1 MKKTAFLI
9 GSLVFSLYL
18 TGCGKNN
25 VNDDVANRNRNVNE
39 PTRVNY
45 NPHGGPAITGV
56 DNSDPR
62 VRNNITDVRN
72 DNRNN
77 VTDVRNDNDVDNRM
91 SVADDAA
98 DRVSDLSEVDSATVI
113 ASDDNAY
120 VAVKLA
126 GNDKLTNN
134 LEDKISDKVKSV
146 DRDIDNVYISAN
158 PDFFGQMNQWAGD
171 IRDGRP
177 VTGFFK
183 EFSDSVRRIF
193 PDLKD

>member
-1 MKKTAFLI
+1 MKKTALLI

-45 NPHGGPAITGV
+45 NPHGGPAVTGV
-56 DNSDPR
+56 DNSDTR
-62 VRNNITDVRN
+62 L
-72 DNRNN
+72 NRNN
-77 VTDVRNDNDVDNRM
+77 VTDVRNDNDNRNRM

-98 DRVSDLSEVDSATVI
+98 NRVSDLSEVDSATVI
-113 ASDDNAY
+113 ASDNNAY

-183 EFSDSVRRIF
+183 EFSDAVRRVF

>member
-1 MKKTAFLI
+1 MKKSVFLI

-18 TGCGKNN
+18 TGCARNN
-25 VNDDVANRNRNVNE
+25 VNDDVATRNRNVNE

-45 NPHGGPAITGV
+45 NPNGGPAITGV
-56 DNSDPR
+56 DNNDTR
-62 VRNNITDVRN
+62 LNRNNVRDVDFDNDNDIVNDN
-72 DNRNN
+72 DNRN
-77 VTDVRNDNDVDNRM
+77 RM
-91 SVADDAA
+91 RVADKAA
-98 DRVSDLSEVDSATVI
+98 DRIADLKEVDTANVI

-120 VAVKLA
+120 VAVKLS
-126 GNDKLTNN
+126 GNDKLTNG

-171 IRDGRP
+171 IRNGRP

-183 EFSDSVRRIF
+183 EFSDAVRRVF